1 LLQNSGKN
9 KMSRNDILELV
20 SQVKEIYS
28 VKGKKVNYL
37 NLSKEVAN
45 QDTILSLLLGPT
57 GNLRAP
63 TLRIG
68 STLVVGFQQDI
79 YNQIFDLEIL

>member
-1 LLQNSGKN
+1 
-9 KMSRNDILELV
+9 MSRDDILKLV
-20 SQVKEIYS
+20 GEVREIYS

-37 NLSKEVAN
+37 NLRKEETDQETV
-45 QDTILSLLLGPT
+45 LSMLLGPT

-63 TLRIG
+63 TLRVG
-68 STLVVGFQQDI
+68 NTLVVGFQQDI

>member
-1 LLQNSGKN
+1 
-9 KMSRNDILELV
+9 MSRNDILELV

-37 NLSKEVAN
+37 NLSKEEAN
-45 QDTILSLLLGPT
+45 QETILSLLLGPT

>member
-1 LLQNSGKN
+1 
-9 KMSRNDILELV
+9 MSRDDILKLV
-20 SQVKEIYS
+20 SEVREIYS

-37 NLSKEVAN
+37 NLQKDETDQETV
-45 QDTILSLLLGPT
+45 LSMLLGPT

-63 TLRIG
+63 TLRVG
-68 STLVVGFQQDI
+68 NTLVVGFQQDI

>member
-1 LLQNSGKN
+1 
-9 KMSRNDILELV
+9 MSRDDILKLV
-20 SQVKEIYS
+20 GEVREIYS

-37 NLSKEVAN
+37 NLQKEETDQATV
-45 QDTILSLLLGPT
+45 LSMLLGPT

-63 TLRIG
+63 TLRVG
-68 STLVVGFQQDI
+68 NTLVVGFQQEI